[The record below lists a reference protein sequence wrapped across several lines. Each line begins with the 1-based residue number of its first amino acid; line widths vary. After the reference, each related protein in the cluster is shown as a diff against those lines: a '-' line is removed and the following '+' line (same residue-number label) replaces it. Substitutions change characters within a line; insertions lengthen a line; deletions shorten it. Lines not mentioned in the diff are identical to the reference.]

1 MSIFDLLFITVFFA
15 SLITLLAAAVTA
27 IGGRGGRSLRILRIY
42 GICIGIYLGI
52 VVLTSLIL
60 PRRILKLGDSRC
72 FDDWCMSVENFRKSR
87 QPTAISYVVT
97 LRLSSRA
104 RRITQRENGVAVYLT
119 DDQGRRVDPIPDRT
133 AVPLNALLQPQES
146 ITATR
151 VFEVPPNASGLGLV
165 IAHEGGFPV
174 GWFIIGYETWFRKP
188 AIVPLHE

>member
-1 MSIFDLLFITVFFA
+1 MFITVFFA
-15 SLITLLAAAVTA
+15 SLITLIAAAVTA
-27 IGGRGGRSLRILRIY
+27 IAGRCGRSLRIPRFY
-42 GICIGIYLGI
+42 GMCLGLYLAI

-72 FDDWCMSVENFRKSR
+72 FDDWCMSVENFRQAR

-104 RRITQRENGVAVYLT
+104 RRVTQRENGVALYLT

-174 GWFIIGYETWFRKP
+174 GSFIIGYETWFRKP